1 MRSGVNSERPEWLA
15 EIYAFTTLPSASSFG
30 ALRTFA
36 KDIQAEKPFIGFSDP
51 VFSGTE
57 AYNQGASQYAA
68 NRGFK
73 AVPKQQE
80 PVTPRLPE
88 TAGKLEVI
96 SMAPGNT
103 IDTLYLGNNA
113 TEARIKKSL
122 P

>member
-36 KDIQAEKPFIGFSDP
+36 KDIQAEKPFIGFTDP

-57 AYNQGASQYAA
+57 AYNQGESQYAA

-73 AVPKQQE
+73 AVPR
-80 PVTPRLPE
+80 PGACYTPS
-88 TAGKLEVI
+88 A
-96 SMAPGNT
+96 
-103 IDTLYLGNNA
+103 
-113 TEARIKKSL
+113 
-122 P
+122 

>member
-1 MRSGVNSERPEWLA
+1 M
-15 EIYAFTTLPSASSFG
+15 LP
-30 ALRTFA
+30 
-36 KDIQAEKPFIGFSDP
+36 
-51 VFSGTE
+51 TE
-57 AYNQGASQYAA
+57 GLKQYRGQG
-68 NRGFK
+68 
-73 AVPKQQE
+73 

-103 IDTLYLGNNA
+103 IDTIYLGNNA